1 MIEVSQ
7 PIRMPSDQIVD
18 SSNIYV
24 TAYQNRNL
32 DDDPTSIN
40 SRTLTLKEEIIA
52 KLTQMLG
59 VYADLTDFYENV
71 GTSSA
76 WNPDLLAPL
85 ITKFRGMKPPR
96 FPTIFECL
104 INAFACQQVSLTV
117 GINLLNRLS
126 SKFGLRMSYVPTR
139 LGESLNW
146 LNSFPRPKDILQLKR
161 PEEELRAIGFSGQKT
176 RAILELSQL
185 VDEKKIDLERL
196 NLLENNEKITS
207 VLCNLRGVGR
217 WTAEYVLLRGL
228 GRLDVFPADDVG
240 AKKNLQKSLGITKSL
255 SYEEVRGIISKWHP
269 YGGLM
274 YFHLLLENLMAKGWL
289 QV

>member
-1 MIEVSQ
+1 
-7 PIRMPSDQIVD
+7 
-18 SSNIYV
+18 
-24 TAYQNRNL
+24 
-32 DDDPTSIN
+32 
-40 SRTLTLKEEIIA
+40 
-52 KLTQMLG
+52 
-59 VYADLTDFYENV
+59 
-71 GTSSA
+71 
-76 WNPDLLAPL
+76 
-85 ITKFRGMKPPR
+85 
-96 FPTIFECL
+96 
-104 INAFACQQVSLTV
+104 
-117 GINLLNRLS
+117 
-126 SKFGLRMSYVPTR
+126 MSYVPTR